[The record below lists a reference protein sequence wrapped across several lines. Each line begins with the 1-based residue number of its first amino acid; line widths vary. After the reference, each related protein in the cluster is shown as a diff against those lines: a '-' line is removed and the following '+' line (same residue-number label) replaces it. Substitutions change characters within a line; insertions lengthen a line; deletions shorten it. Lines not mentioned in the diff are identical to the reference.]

1 MGKEG
6 VMMNRTFMLGYYQ
19 GVVETAPAI
28 LSAAKTAELAT
39 TMTIQHLRHAHVDSV
54 TINNFLIDDAHVDP
68 RLVAKYINCSP
79 DELETI
85 QANLLKMAY

>member
-1 MGKEG
+1 
-6 VMMNRTFMLGYYQ
+6 MMNRTFMLGYYQ

-54 TINNFLIDDAHVDP
+54 AIHNFLIDDAHVDP
-68 RLVAKYINCSP
+68 RLVAKYINCSA